1 MFSRTCEYGIKIMA
15 YLWQRDYSV
24 SPWAGVQ
31 EIADGIESPTS
42 FTAKVLQQL
51 TKQGLLN
58 SVRGPKGGFARVNNK
73 TITLADIVKA
83 IDGEKIM
90 TNCVLGFQE
99 CSSERPCPVH
109 HKFVSI
115 KDNLKNVLNTTE
127 MEELT
132 VLLKEGKVVLKQ

>member
-1 MFSRTCEYGIKIMA
+1 MFSRTCEYGIKVMV

-31 EIADGIESPTS
+31 EIADGIESPAS

-58 SVRGPKGGFARVNNK
+58 SVRGPNGGFARINNK
-73 TITLADIVKA
+73 NITLADIVKA

-109 HKFVSI
+109 HKFVGI
-115 KDNLKNVLNTTE
+115 KDNLKSVLHNTE
-127 MEELT
+127 MDELT
-132 VLLKEGKVVLKQ
+132 KLLRSGKVVLKQ